1 MAELFKPELE
11 SILPNWTKGA
21 PKHVKAFF
29 TCRTGGVSSGLYGGP
44 NGIMGLNLALH
55 TGDVK
60 SCVMMN
66 RSIVTQCCPSE
77 PKWLTQVHGTTVLC
91 ADDID
96 SAQSAPEADAQWTST
111 SGVVAC
117 VMTADCLPVF
127 IADRSGRI
135 VAAVHA
141 GWRSLADGILQR
153 TVEEVR
159 RHSSDLKPA
168 VWLGPRIGA
177 DAFEVGEDVREA
189 ALESAGIDASDI
201 ADCGLSTYRD
211 PKQFWSFRRDGERSG
226 RHAALIWI
234 DPKP

>member
-29 TCRTGGVSSGLYGGP
+29 TCRTGGVSSGPYGGP

-60 SCVMMN
+60 PCVMMN

-96 SAQSAPEADAQWTST
+96 SAQPAPEADAQWTST

-117 VMTADCLPVF
+117 VMT
-127 IADRSGRI
+127 GR
-135 VAAVHA
+135 
-141 GWRSLADGILQR
+141 L
-153 TVEEVR
+153 
-159 RHSSDLKPA
+159 
-168 VWLGPRIGA
+168 
-177 DAFEVGEDVREA
+177 
-189 ALESAGIDASDI
+189 SARLH
-201 ADCGLSTYRD
+201 C
-211 PKQFWSFRRDGERSG
+211 
-226 RHAALIWI
+226 
-234 DPKP
+234 

>member
-91 ADDID
+91 ASASGADCAESIS
-96 SAQSAPEADAQWTST
+96 SAQST
-111 SGVVAC
+111 VV
-117 VMTADCLPVF
+117 P
-127 IADRSGRI
+127 
-135 VAAVHA
+135 
-141 GWRSLADGILQR
+141 
-153 TVEEVR
+153 
-159 RHSSDLKPA
+159 
-168 VWLGPRIGA
+168 
-177 DAFEVGEDVREA
+177 
-189 ALESAGIDASDI
+189 
-201 ADCGLSTYRD
+201 
-211 PKQFWSFRRDGERSG
+211 
-226 RHAALIWI
+226 
-234 DPKP
+234 